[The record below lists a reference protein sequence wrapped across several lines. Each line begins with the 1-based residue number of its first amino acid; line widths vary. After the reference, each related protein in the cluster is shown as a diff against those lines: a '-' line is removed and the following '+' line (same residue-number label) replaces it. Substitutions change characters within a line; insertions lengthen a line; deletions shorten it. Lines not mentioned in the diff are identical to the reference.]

1 MNKAYIEGVIVVEG
15 KSDVSYLSSF
25 IESNF
30 FITNG
35 YDLNEE
41 KMNFLKRASAQNRII
56 ILTDNDD
63 AGRQIENKLKSKISG
78 SFALKSEKI
87 TKKNSKKSGVA
98 ETDKE
103 EILKVLSPFI
113 TLKNNDFEKP
123 SYNLASIISLAD
135 NPAEIRKQ
143 IINYYRLIDGNN
155 NFLEQQLRILK
166 IDELEFKQK
175 YGNK

>member
-1 MNKAYIEGVIVVEG
+1 MNKACIEGVIVVEG
-15 KSDVSYLSSF
+15 KSDVSYLSSL

-41 KMNFLKRASAQNRII
+41 KIDFLKRASEVNRII

-78 SFALKSEKI
+78 SFAVKSEKI

-98 ETDKE
+98 ETDKK
-103 EILKVLSPFI
+103 EILRVLSPFI
-113 TLKNNDFEKP
+113 TPMNKEVRKP
-123 SYNLASIISLAD
+123 SYNLASIISLSD

-143 IINYYRLIDGNN
+143 IINDYRLIDGNN